1 MAKAAGKKPLTK
13 SQVLASLAEC
23 TGMSKKEVGTVC
35 EAMTGE
41 IKKALSPRGPG
52 VFVIPGL
59 IKIEKKKVPARPARK
74 GINPATGEPV
84 DIPAKPAT
92 VKVKVRALKG
102 LKSMI

>member
-13 SQVLASLAEC
+13 SQVLASLSEA
-23 TGMSKKEVGTVC
+23 TGLTKKEVGAVC

-52 VFVIPGL
+52 VFVLPGL
-59 IKIEKKKVPARPARK
+59 IKIEKKKVPPRPARK

>member
-1 MAKAAGKKPLTK
+1 MAKAAGKKPLSK
-13 SQVLASLAEC
+13 SQVVASLAET
-23 TGMSKKEVGTVC
+23 TGLSKKQVGCVC

-59 IKIEKKKVPARPARK
+59 IKIEKKKVPAKAARM
-74 GINPATGEPV
+74 GINPATGQPV
-84 DIPAKPAT
+84 QIAAKPAT

>member
-13 SQVLASLAEC
+13 SQVVAAIAEC
-23 TGMSKKEVGTVC
+23 TGLSKKEVGGVC

-41 IKKALSPRGPG
+41 IKKALSQRGPG
-52 VFVIPGL
+52 VFVLPGL
-59 IKIEKKKVPARPARK
+59 IKIEKKKVPARPARM
-74 GINPATGEPV
+74 GINPATGQPV
-84 DIPAKPAT
+84 QIAAKPAT

>member
-1 MAKAAGKKPLTK
+1 MAKAPGKKPLTK
-13 SQVLASLAEC
+13 SQVLANLSEV
-23 TGMSKKEVGTVC
+23 TGLSKKEVGTVC

-52 VFVIPGL
+52 VFFLPGL

-84 DIPAKPAT
+84 DIAAKPAT

>member
-13 SQVLASLAEC
+13 SQVVRIAEG
-23 TGMSKKEVGTVC
+23 TGLTKKEVVAVC

-52 VFVIPGL
+52 VLVLPGL

-74 GINPATGEPV
+74 GINPATGSRCRSP
-84 DIPAKPAT
+84 PSPQPS
-92 VKVKVRALKG
+92 RSRSG
-102 LKSMI
+102 R